1 MSSDEQGEGPPAP
14 RNIDDLFVFDAAA
27 IEATA
32 LTWVEGTQTLHIP
45 LPKPY
50 DPDDLSGAWLAPYRI
65 HERLGQGS
73 SAVVYRATHEALAR
87 EVAIKVFRAADPLS
101 QARFLREAQA
111 LTRFRHL
118 HLVELYDVGLL
129 GGHPF
134 LVMELLRG
142 PTLRSQIEAHG
153 PLEVEPATVITRQVA
168 LALAALHGAGIVH
181 RDVKPANIVLLGDG
195 PAVRVKL
202 VDLGLALD
210 EERTRLTIAARFVG
224 TPSFAAPEQASG
236 ATVTAAADL
245 YALGATIYTML
256 VGRPPFFG
264 QGPAKV
270 LEAHRS
276 QIPPPLPLWGPL
288 PTLVAELLAKRPE
301 DRPSAIDV
309 VRRLSPAASTPTS
322 SARRVPSARR
332 TTLRAPR
339 WALVLGLGSLF
350 AAGLGLGVVLMAPGR
365 RPEAPLASPSMPAP
379 PLPSASPL
387 ELALPSAP
395 PSASSSVAASLER
408 ASAPSSLPPS
418 PSVALSRTTSPRAP
432 RATAAPSPPKTAAPS
447 PGVERA
453 AEERRLAALISRAG
467 LSAVS
472 LRADPSFTAWEPRFR
487 AALGAA
493 DAGAL
498 SPLWA
503 ELGAILEA
511 PPRPV
516 IERRIEELIA
526 QLKARQADGLSL
538 ERSNELSA
546 QIIDLR
552 VANARASP
560 KERAT
565 LASLAAEIARQI
577 AAP

>member
-1 MSSDEQGEGPPAP
+1 VSSDEQGQGPPPP

-32 LTWVEGTQTLHIP
+32 LTWVEGSQTLQIP

-50 DPDDLSGAWLAPYRI
+50 DLDNLSGAWLAPYRI

-129 GGHPF
+129 GEHPF

-142 PTLRSQIEAHG
+142 RTLRSQIEAQG
-153 PLEVEPATVITRQVA
+153 PLEVQPATVITRQVA
-168 LALAALHGAGIVH
+168 LALAALHGAGLVH
-181 RDVKPANIVLLGDG
+181 RDVKPANIVLLGEGLAD
-195 PAVRVKL
+195 RVKL

-210 EERTRLTIAARFVG
+210 EERTRLTVAARFVG

-236 ATVTAAADL
+236 APVTPAADL

-256 VGRPPFFG
+256 LGRPPFFG
-264 QGPAKV
+264 LGPAKM

-288 PTLVAELLAKRPE
+288 PTLAAELLAKRPE
-301 DRPSAIDV
+301 DRPTALDV
-309 VRRLSPAASTPTS
+309 IRRLTPAPARRS
-322 SARRVPSARR
+322 SARPAPAAAQGS
-332 TTLRAPR
+332 LRAPR
-339 WALVLGLGSLF
+339 WVFVLGLSSLF
-350 AAGLGLGVVLMAPGR
+350 AAGIGLGVLLMVPD
-365 RPEAPLASPSMPAP
+365 P
-379 PLPSASPL
+379 PPPV
-387 ELALPSAP
+387 SAP
-395 PSASSSVAASLER
+395 PPPV
-408 ASAPSSLPPS
+408 SAPPPPVSAPPPPVSAPPPPPVSAPPVSEAPIAAPPPLSAAPSLPPNPRARAAPGSS
-418 PSVALSRTTSPRAP
+418 PSPVRSAAP
-432 RATAAPSPPKTAAPS
+432 RPSPL
-447 PGVERA
+447 PGFDRA
-453 AEERRLAALISRAG
+453 AEERRVASLISRAG
-467 LSAVS
+467 LSAAS
-472 LRADPSFTAWEPRFR
+472 LRGDPSYIAWEQRFS

-493 DAGAL
+493 EAGAL
-498 SPLWA
+498 SGLVA

-538 ERSNELSA
+538 DRSNELSA
-546 QIIDLR
+546 RIIDLR
-552 VANARASP
+552 VANARAAP
-560 KERAT
+560 KDRAG
-565 LASLAAEIARQI
+565 LAALAAEIARQI
-577 AAP
+577 AEP